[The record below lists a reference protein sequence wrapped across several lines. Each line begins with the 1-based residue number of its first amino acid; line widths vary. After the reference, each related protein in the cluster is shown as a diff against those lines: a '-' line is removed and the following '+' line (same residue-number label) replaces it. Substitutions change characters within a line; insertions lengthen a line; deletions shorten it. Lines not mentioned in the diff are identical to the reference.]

1 MSIVNKLEKLK
12 NTKQAIKQALINK
25 GVEVSDND
33 SFESYADKI
42 DSIKVS
48 DVDYIETGK
57 VISVE
62 E

>member
-57 VISVE
+57 IISVE

>member
-25 GVEVSDND
+25 GVEISDND
-33 SFESYADKI
+33 SFKSYASKI
-42 DSIKVS
+42 DSLKIS

-57 VISVE
+57 IISVE

>member
-12 NTKQAIKQALINK
+12 NTKKAIKQALINK

-57 VISVE
+57 IISVE

>member
-48 DVDYIETGK
+48 DIDYIETGK
-57 VISVE
+57 IISVE

>member
-1 MSIVNKLEKLK
+1 MPIVNKLEKLK

-25 GVEVSDND
+25 GVEISDND
-33 SFESYADKI
+33 SFESYASKI
-42 DSIKVS
+42 DSLKIS

-57 VISVE
+57 IISVE